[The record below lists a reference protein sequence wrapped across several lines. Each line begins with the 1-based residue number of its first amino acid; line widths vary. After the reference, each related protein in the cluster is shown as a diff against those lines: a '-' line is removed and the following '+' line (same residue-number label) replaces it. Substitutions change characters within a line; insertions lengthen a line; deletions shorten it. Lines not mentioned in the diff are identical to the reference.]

1 VAGVDPLFFKVIVTE
16 RFDGRAGSIMFALT
30 NAVLVYIGVPLVVV
44 VEFVATKVWMYWRV
58 VYWI

>member
-1 VAGVDPLFFKVIVTE
+1 MAGVDPLFFKVIVTE